1 MEFLIASRLADSL
14 AVLRSLT
21 GQSPTLAA
29 IASRIGVC
37 FRNGGT
43 LYLCGNGGSAADA
56 QHVAA
61 EFVGRFLRERRALP
75 AIALSCNTSILTAI
89 GNDYDFSQIFARQVR
104 AAVRPADC
112 VVGISTSGRSANV
125 IEALRVAR
133 ELGAGTIGFT
143 GASGGDLPALCDDC
157 FSAPSDHTPRIQECH
172 LLAWHAICE
181 AVEEAAV
188 AGWESAAAVTT
199 GKNDANERRP

>member
-1 MEFLIASRLADSL
+1 MHTRIDHSLRDSL
-14 AVLRSLT
+14 AVLGSLADEVT
-21 GQSPTLAA
+21 VLTA
-29 IASRIGVC
+29 IAARIARC
-37 FRNGGT
+37 FREGGT

-61 EFVGRFLRERRALP
+61 EFVGRFLAERRALP

-104 AAVRPADC
+104 AAVKPSDC

-125 IEALRVAR
+125 LEAVRAAR
-133 ELGAGTIGFT
+133 ALGAATIGFT
-143 GASGGDLPALCDDC
+143 GAAGGDLGTLCDVC
-157 FSAPSDHTPRIQECH
+157 FRAPSSHTPRIQECH

-181 AVEEAAV
+181 AVECEIV
-188 AGWESAAAVTT
+188 ADSAA
-199 GKNDANERRP
+199 GP